1 MTSTR
6 SDIEILNTSLAAE
19 HFGIAAYE
27 AAIRSG
33 LLSDAV
39 ASVARAFQLGR
50 LESEAVFNLRCKVPR
65 VVVNILSEAVK
76 RRGLSKLM
84 THELLAKDVLNQ
96 HYTSGFGPLE
106 QWREELRNREN
117 NELAPHLILFITYFF
132 SSLPKPNV
140 HYVPNLSFVLLSCV
154 NH

>member
-1 MTSTR
+1 M
-6 SDIEILNTSLAAE
+6 
-19 HFGIAAYE
+19 
-27 AAIRSG
+27 
-33 LLSDAV
+33 
-39 ASVARAFQLGR
+39 
-50 LESEAVFNLRCKVPR
+50 
-65 VVVNILSEAVK
+65 NILSEAVK